1 MTELETVRTELREVE
16 LKQTELKV
24 RLKLQQEKISQLENE
39 NR

>member
-16 LKQTELKV
+16 LKQTELQV

>member
-1 MTELETVRTELREVE
+1 MTELEMVRTELREVE